1 MASTFLNKPSPENIP
16 TLLLY
21 SFTEKEL
28 AKFRFMLKGFPGIR
42 LISVPESAYQLPIK
56 QLLEGTAPSGL
67 PHNSF
72 PRHVMVLAHIP
83 DPLMHLLISICKQ
96 ATSEKVLKAM
106 LTETNQNWS
115 SELLYQ
121 NLLEEEAQLG
131 G

>member
-1 MASTFLNKPSPENIP
+1 MSSPFLNKPSTEHIP

-21 SFTEKEL
+21 SFPKNEL
-28 AKFRFMLKGFPGIR
+28 AKFRFLLKGFPMIR
-42 LISVPESAYQLPIK
+42 LIAVPESAYQLPLK
-56 QLLEGTAPSGL
+56 QLLEENIPVGL
-67 PHNSF
+67 PQNSF
-72 PRHVMVLAHIP
+72 PRHMMVLAHIP
-83 DPLMHLLISICKQ
+83 DPLTHLLINICKQ
-96 ATSEKVLKAM
+96 STSEKVLKAM